1 MQRWCRLHVTSCKDP
16 ERRSSPAHSYSGAA
30 NVDAGKLLVNGN
42 QSLATGLTTVGSGV
56 VLGASV
62 VVNDGG
68 TLAPRKSPGTLTI
81 NGDLSLTAASFV
93 DFEFGQANVAGGAL
107 NDLVDIGGNLVLD
120 GTLNVSVSS
129 GGSFGAG
136 I

>member
-1 MQRWCRLHVTSCKDP
+1 M
-16 ERRSSPAHSYSGAA
+16 SPVAHS
-30 NVDAGKLLVNGN
+30 
-42 QSLATGLTTVGSGV
+42 
-56 VLGASV
+56 
-62 VVNDGG
+62 
-68 TLAPRKSPGTLTI
+68 
-81 NGDLSLTAASFV
+81 
-93 DFEFGQANVAGGAL
+93 

>member
-1 MQRWCRLHVTSCKDP
+1 MSDDPLQRN
-16 ERRSSPAHSYSGAA
+16 SYSGAA

-56 VLGASV
+56 VLGGNGTIGASV

-81 NGDLSLTAASFV
+81 NGDLSLTAASFL

>member
-1 MQRWCRLHVTSCKDP
+1 ML
-16 ERRSSPAHSYSGAA
+16 G
-30 NVDAGKLLVNGN
+30 GNG
-42 QSLATGLTTVGSGV
+42 TI
-56 VLGASV
+56 GASV

-68 TLAPRKSPGTLTI
+68 TLAPRNSPVTLTI
-81 NGDLSLTAASFV
+81 NGDLSLTAASFL
-93 DFEFGQANVAGGAL
+93 DFEFGQANV
-107 NDLVDIGGNLVLD
+107 GGNLVLD